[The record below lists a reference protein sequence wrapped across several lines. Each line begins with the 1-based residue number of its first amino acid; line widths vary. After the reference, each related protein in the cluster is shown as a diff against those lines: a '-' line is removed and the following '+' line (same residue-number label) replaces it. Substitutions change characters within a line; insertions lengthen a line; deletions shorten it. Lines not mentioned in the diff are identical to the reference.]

1 MWTSAKKCSKRL
13 KAIAIVIN
21 RVKRKTDIFFAAD
34 NVLKH
39 FFFCIANIKS
49 AERWRMPNNY
59 LCSKTANEKLSNLKE
74 NFRNFLDFR
83 HNWVK
88 INNGSLTLAKPIKIT
103 KVVHVGRYKKF

>member
-1 MWTSAKKCSKRL
+1 VDKCQE
-13 KAIAIVIN
+13 
-21 RVKRKTDIFFAAD
+21 
-34 NVLKH
+34 VLKKIESDCNCYQQSETKNRYFLCCRQCFKT

-103 KVVHVGRYKKF
+103 KVVHVGRYKKL